1 GDALAAL
8 GASHADLVAL
18 DGEVSNSTYSEEFQK
33 AFPARFFEMFIA
45 EQQLIASAVGLALV
59 GKKPFASTFAAFL
72 TRAYDQIRMAAI
84 SDAAI
89 RLSGSHAGVS
99 IGEDGPSQMALEDLA
114 MMRAVCDSTVLYPC
128 DANQTARLMALMA
141 ETQGISY
148 LRTTRGKTDVIYD
161 EDEAFAIGGSKVLKQ
176 SERDDVAVVA
186 AGITVH
192 EALKAFEQLD
202 AEGIRLRVID
212 AYSVKPIDRQTLL
225 AALHAAGGRMIVV
238 EDHWAEG
245 GLGAAVLEALAA
257 DASSDGAAP
266 RPHVVQL
273 AVREMP
279 GSGKPEELLAAAGI
293 DADHIAA
300 AAKTLIQSNAERCD
314 ASGRHRFDQA
324 AGMRR

>member
-1 GDALAAL
+1 
-8 GASHADLVAL
+8 
-18 DGEVSNSTYSEEFQK
+18 
-33 AFPARFFEMFIA
+33 
-45 EQQLIASAVGLALV
+45 
-59 GKKPFASTFAAFL
+59 
-72 TRAYDQIRMAAI
+72 MAAI

-114 MMRAVCDSTVLYPC
+114 MMRAVCGSTVLYPC
-128 DANQTARLMALMA
+128 DANQTARLLALMA
-141 ETQGISY
+141 ETRGISY

-161 EDEAFAIGGSKVLKQ
+161 EQESFIIGGSKVLRQ
-176 SERDDVAVVA
+176 SERDDVAVVS

-192 EALKAFEQLD
+192 ETLKAYEQLD
-202 AEGIRLRVID
+202 ALGVRLRVID

-225 AALHAAGGRMIVV
+225 EAVRATGGPMIVV

-257 DASSDGAAP
+257 DVSSDGAA
-266 RPHVVQL
+266 RHANVVQL

-300 AAKTLIQSNAERCD
+300 AARALIQSSAERFD
-314 ASGRHRFDQA
+314 ASGRQRFDQA
-324 AGMRR
+324 AGIRR